1 MHAAKPAALVHAQ
14 LLERSEDETPAVTM
28 LTTTPN
34 DALAHAELVHT
45 HEPPRAV
52 PRASAFSTNLSVALA
67 PYQLLDDVA
76 FNGREKNVQ
85 GATPAAKHAAKKAA
99 AEQANATQ
107 RPCRAHK
114 AHRKADR
121 TLHWPFQLALLLF
134 MAVETEAGSPPS
146 PPPTTSPEPSPPPP
160 PSSNQPEPAPPPSA
174 PPAPPQPP
182 QMPPPLPPTAPSPPA
197 PPLTH
202 SLSKKEEDGV
212 SVALIGGIV
221 GGLGGVCLLAAVV
234 CGIIYLKKKK
244 NVVHASDAK

>member
-1 MHAAKPAALVHAQ
+1 MDAADGDTDLVLPEAVQKQINQILKALNLTLAEVKV
-14 LLERSEDETPAVTM
+14 SIDGD
-28 LTTTPN
+28 TTTVQI
-34 DALAHAELVHT
+34 AE
-45 HEPPRAV
+45 
-52 PRASAFSTNLSVALA
+52 SVATLIA
-67 PYQLLDDVA
+67 VEEAVSKSLDDSV
-76 FNGREKNVQ
+76 
-85 GATPAAKHAAKKAA
+85 GAPSDGIELSLPVSDSVVIVSA
-99 AEQANATQ
+99 
-107 RPCRAHK
+107 PS
-114 AHRKADR
+114 
-121 TLHWPFQLALLLF
+121 PP
-134 MAVETEAGSPPS
+134 PPS
-146 PPPTTSPEPSPPPP
+146 PPPPTSPEPSPPPP
-160 PSSNQPEPAPPPSA
+160 PSPNQPEPAPPPSA